1 MRVTFSATF
10 RNLVRDT
17 ARAAE
22 EMVNRQFEVS
32 SGRRVRVPSDDP
44 QAISAIVGERAEMRA
59 TDQYVRATDSVES
72 RLTVVDTIL
81 SDIGKMLTAAQ
92 TTAAAARNSFVTPQQ
107 REAYALELEGL
118 RDTILGDL
126 NTQYRGTYVFS
137 GTASLKAPYTKDSSG
152 AVGPY
157 EGNAEPML
165 VDIGRHRS
173 VGVTVDGQQL
183 AQGSDASNVFEVF
196 ESLIAAVRAGDLEGI
211 GQGMTGLSRALDR
224 VANVQSRVGAG
235 LSDLNDHRVRLAE
248 ASEAADVRRSAL
260 EDANLAES
268 ISAMQQ
274 AEVAYRA
281 GLGAAS
287 KTSQLSLFDYLG

>member
-22 EMVNRQFEVS
+22 EMVKRQFEVS

-44 QAISAIVGERAEMRA
+44 QAMSTIVAERAEMRA

-72 RLTVVDTIL
+72 RLRVVDTIL

-126 NTQYRGTYVFS
+126 NTQYRGTFVFS
-137 GTASLKAPYTKDSSG
+137 GTASLTAPYARDSSG
-152 AVGPY
+152 TVGSY
-157 EGNAEPML
+157 AGNAQGML
-165 VDIGRHRS
+165 VDIDRNRA
-173 VGVTVDGQQL
+173 VAVTVDGESL
-183 AQGSDASNVFEVF
+183 ARGTDASDVFEVF
-196 ESLIAAVRAGDLEGI
+196 DSLIAAVRAGNLTGI
-211 GQGMTGLSRALDR
+211 GQGMDGLSRAFDR
-224 VANVQSRVGAG
+224 VSNVQSRVGAG
-235 LSDLNDHRVRLAE
+235 LSDLDDHRVRLDE
-248 ASEAADVRRSAL
+248 ASRAADTRRSAL

-287 KTSQLSLFDYLG
+287 RTNQLSLFDYLG